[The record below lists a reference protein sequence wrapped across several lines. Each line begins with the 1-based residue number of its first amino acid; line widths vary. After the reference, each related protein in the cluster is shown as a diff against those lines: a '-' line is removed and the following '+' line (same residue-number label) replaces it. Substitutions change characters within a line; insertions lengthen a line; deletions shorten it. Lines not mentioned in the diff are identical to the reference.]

1 MVAPVGGDE
10 GGGDGGTLQVNTG
23 VPPDPHA
30 TPETDCVGQKA
41 VVWELTRSEYAE
53 TVPVSAIDVWTIHL
67 P

>member
-1 MVAPVGGDE
+1 M
-10 GGGDGGTLQVNTG
+10 QVNTG